1 MYYIALNVLHN
12 MNSSRIM
19 LYREMKKYF
28 ENQIIN
34 SDDEVFELGRKLGLA
49 DHVIKYEYDG
59 CMYANFIV
67 PQNDVK
73 RLSEKAKVDFKLYDS
88 ELKYKL
94 FEKMQKAKNTTLHEQ
109 KEKYKRLEQQEN
121 RVNNEHDKVFR
132 KILSDKIEVTK
143 FLNEQLKTNLKPEDI
158 EQYNSS
164 YINTLMQNEE
174 ADVVYKLKGKNEF
187 FLIEHQS
194 KVDYRM
200 QFRIL
205 KYEMAIVE
213 SAIDEKECKKKDYLY
228 PRVNAIVLYTG
239 KQKWNVSKTFNEAQV
254 TSILEKAIEFAKYIL
269 VDINNYTEE
278 KLLETPSF
286 MTKALLIEKAKDN
299 EQIANYIEKIVEII
313 NKDKE
318 NYSNNIKEIF
328 KIMLTQIIKNKIGKE
343 KTDEFLNKLNIGGD
357 EDMMAVFETIQQDN
371 KRIYR
376 RGKKDGIVEGI
387 KQGISQGIMENSIA
401 IAKKLLSRNNSKEEV
416 AEITGL
422 KIEEI
427 EKLQ

>member
-1 MYYIALNVLHN
+1 MKVNQMINIDKTKEKDYNKNNLTNEVTFTYYN
-12 MNSSRIM
+12 
-19 LYREMKKYF
+19 Y
-28 ENQIIN
+28 
-34 SDDEVFELGRKLGLA
+34 
-49 DHVIKYEYDG
+49 
-59 CMYANFIV
+59 
-67 PQNDVK
+67 
-73 RLSEKAKVDFKLYDS
+73 
-88 ELKYKL
+88 LKYKL

-109 KEKYKRLEQQEN
+109 KEKYEMLEQQEN
-121 RVNNEHDKVFR
+121 RINNEHDKVFR

-194 KVDYRM
+194 KVNYRM
-200 QFRIL
+200 PFRIL
-205 KYEMAIVE
+205 RYEMAIVE
-213 SAIDEKECKKKDYLY
+213 SAIDEKECKRKDYLY
-228 PRVNAIVLYTG
+228 PRVNAIILYTG
-239 KQKWNVSKTFNEAQV
+239 KQKWNVSKTFHETQV
-254 TSILEKAIEFAKYIL
+254 TSILEKSIEFAKYIL

-299 EQIANYIEKIVEII
+299 EQIANYIEKIVKII
-313 NKDKE
+313 NNDKE
-318 NYSNNIKEIF
+318 NYSDNMKEIF

-357 EDMMAVFETIQQDN
+357 ENMMAVFETIQQDN

-376 RGKKDGIVEGI
+376 RGKKE
-387 KQGISQGIMENSIA
+387 GIMEKSIE
-401 IAKKLLSRNNSKEEV
+401 IAKKLLKENFSKEKVASLTGLTE
-416 AEITGL
+416 AEIENI
-422 KIEEI
+422 K
-427 EKLQ
+427 

>member
-1 MYYIALNVLHN
+1 MKVNQMINIDKTEEKDYNKINLTNEATFTYYD
-12 MNSSRIM
+12 
-19 LYREMKKYF
+19 Y
-28 ENQIIN
+28 
-34 SDDEVFELGRKLGLA
+34 
-49 DHVIKYEYDG
+49 
-59 CMYANFIV
+59 
-67 PQNDVK
+67 
-73 RLSEKAKVDFKLYDS
+73 
-88 ELKYKL
+88 LKYKL

-109 KEKYKRLEQQEN
+109 KEKYERLEQQEN

-132 KILSDKIEVTK
+132 KILSDKIEVAK
-143 FLNEQLKTNLKPEDI
+143 FLNEQLKINLKPEDI

-174 ADVVYKLKGKNEF
+174 ADVVYKLKAKNEF

-200 QFRIL
+200 PFRIL
-205 KYEMAIVE
+205 KYEMAIIE
-213 SAIDEKECKKKDYLY
+213 SAVDEKECKKKDYLY

-239 KQKWNVSKTFNEAQV
+239 KQKWNVAQTSNETQV
-254 TSILEKAIEFAKYIL
+254 SRILEKDIEFAKYIL

-318 NYSNNIKEIF
+318 NYSDNMKEIF

-343 KTDEFLNKLNIGGD
+343 KTDEFLKKLNIGGD
-357 EDMMAVFETIQQDN
+357 KDMMAVFETIQQDN

-387 KQGISQGIMENSIA
+387 KKGISQGISQGITQGIMENSIA

>member
-1 MYYIALNVLHN
+1 LKVNQVINIDKTKEKDYNKTNLTNEVTFTYYD
-12 MNSSRIM
+12 
-19 LYREMKKYF
+19 Y
-28 ENQIIN
+28 
-34 SDDEVFELGRKLGLA
+34 
-49 DHVIKYEYDG
+49 
-59 CMYANFIV
+59 
-67 PQNDVK
+67 
-73 RLSEKAKVDFKLYDS
+73 
-88 ELKYKL
+88 LKYKL
-94 FEKMQKAKNTTLHEQ
+94 FKKMQKAKNTTLHEQ
-109 KEKYKRLEQQEN
+109 KEKYTRLEQQEN
-121 RVNNEHDKVFR
+121 EVNNEHDKVFR

-174 ADVVYKLKGKNEF
+174 ADVVYKLKSKNEF

-200 QFRIL
+200 PFRIL
-205 KYEMAIVE
+205 KYEMAIIE
-213 SAIDEKECKKKDYLY
+213 SAVDEKECKKKDYLY

-239 KQKWNVSKTFNEAQV
+239 KQKWNVAKTFNEAQV
-254 TSILEKAIEFAKYIL
+254 SSILEKAIKFAKYIL

-318 NYSNNIKEIF
+318 NYSDNMKEIF

-343 KTDEFLNKLNIGGD
+343 KTDEFLKKLNIGGD
-357 EDMMAVFETIQQDN
+357 KDMMAVFETIQQDN

-387 KQGISQGIMENSIA
+387 KKGISQGIMENSIA

>member
-1 MYYIALNVLHN
+1 MKVNQVINIDKTKEKDYNKIDLINEATFTYYD
-12 MNSSRIM
+12 
-19 LYREMKKYF
+19 Y
-28 ENQIIN
+28 
-34 SDDEVFELGRKLGLA
+34 
-49 DHVIKYEYDG
+49 
-59 CMYANFIV
+59 
-67 PQNDVK
+67 
-73 RLSEKAKVDFKLYDS
+73 
-88 ELKYKL
+88 LKYKL

-109 KEKYKRLEQQEN
+109 KEKYKRLEKQEN

-143 FLNEQLKTNLKPEDI
+143 FLNEQLKINLKPGDI
-158 EQYNSS
+158 EQYNTS

-174 ADVVYKLKGKNEF
+174 ADVVYKLKSKNEF

-205 KYEMAIVE
+205 KYEMAIIE

-318 NYSNNIKEIF
+318 NYSDNMKEIF

-387 KQGISQGIMENSIA
+387 KQGISQGIMQKSIE
-401 IAKKLLSRNNSKEEV
+401 IAKKLLKENFSKEKV
-416 AEITGL
+416 ANLTGL
-422 KIEEI
+422 SEKEI
-427 EKLQ
+427 EKIK

>member
-1 MYYIALNVLHN
+1 MKVNSQINIDKRKTKDYNKNNLTNETTFTYYD
-12 MNSSRIM
+12 
-19 LYREMKKYF
+19 Y
-28 ENQIIN
+28 
-34 SDDEVFELGRKLGLA
+34 
-49 DHVIKYEYDG
+49 
-59 CMYANFIV
+59 
-67 PQNDVK
+67 
-73 RLSEKAKVDFKLYDS
+73 
-88 ELKYKL
+88 LKYKF
-94 FEKMQKAKNTTLHEQ
+94 FEKMKKAKNITLHEQ
-109 KEKYKRLEQQEN
+109 EEKYEKLNNKEK

-132 KILSDKIEVTK
+132 KILLDKIEVTK
-143 FLNEQLKTNLKPEDI
+143 FLNEQLKTNLKPEGI

-164 YINTLMQNEE
+164 YINNLMQNEE
-174 ADVVYKLKGKNEF
+174 ADVVYKLRGKNEF

-200 QFRIL
+200 PFRIL
-205 KYEMAIVE
+205 KYEMAIIE
-213 SAIDEKECKKKDYLY
+213 SAIDEKEYGKKNYLH

-239 KQKWNVSKTFNEAQV
+239 KQKWNVAKAFEEIQV
-254 TSILEKAIEFAKYIL
+254 SSILEKALEFAKYLL
-269 VDINNYTEE
+269 VDINNYTENE
-278 KLLETPSF
+278 LLETPSF

-357 EDMMAVFETIQQDN
+357 ENMMAVFETIQQDN

-387 KQGISQGIMENSIA
+387 KQGIMEKSIE
-401 IAKKLLSRNNSKEEV
+401 IAKKLLNKNNSKEEV